1 MLVSQELDRSESI
14 KIPIVAAIK
23 SNFDRLKEEN
33 KKEIKQAYL
42 SKAKK
47 DSDHS
52 SEHSYKD
59 MTIKS

>member
-47 DSDHS
+47 D
-52 SEHSYKD
+52 
-59 MTIKS
+59 